1 MRKNWVL
8 LGIIVIISIALLLP
22 ACSSPTAT
30 SAPPAPKTTAAV
42 SAPQSSAPSTTV
54 AAPKPTTAA
63 SIPAAAPSPAASPS
77 STRTGQYGG
86 TLKIIARGTVQ
97 NMGYPGANFG
107 PDDGTFQSPAV
118 EKLVTVDTKGV
129 TIPNLATSWQIS
141 PDYKYITLNLRK
153 GVKFHDGT
161 DFNAA
166 AVKYNLDLFLNGPRP
181 DLKTISSIDVVDN
194 YTIRMN
200 FKSYDPA
207 LIPNFWAAVGWIVS
221 PTAVESKGKDWA
233 LNNPVGTG
241 PYKFVSYT
249 RDVSVKFTRFDDYWG
264 GKPYLDNLEYTL
276 ISDPVTALAAFKA
289 GEAQASII
297 VGNKDAAEMLASG
310 KYNVAKIAT
319 QVYGLAFDSANA
331 ANPFSKLQ
339 VRQALAYAIDN
350 AAIAKSVGYGFYTP
364 TNQVATPGGY
374 CYNQEIA
381 GYPYNP
387 PKAKQLL
394 AAAGYPNGFKTTLT
408 FQVNPENQ
416 DTVTAV
422 QAYLSQ
428 VGITANLDPAD
439 QSRFVGIYSNQSG
452 WNNAMLFPIGIAASL
467 GSDPG
472 RGLMT
477 PMSSKRAR
485 FWSIDIPADY
495 DKLLLEANTEPDAAK
510 RQTEFRTISKMITDQ
525 YAMITPI
532 YVQWWIGV
540 STTQVH
546 EFTMNGVAPGV
557 WYPQNVWLSK

>member
-1 MRKNWVL
+1 
-8 LGIIVIISIALLLP
+8 
-22 ACSSPTAT
+22 
-30 SAPPAPKTTAAV
+30 
-42 SAPQSSAPSTTV
+42 
-54 AAPKPTTAA
+54 
-63 SIPAAAPSPAASPS
+63 
-77 STRTGQYGG
+77 
-86 TLKIIARGTVQ
+86 
-97 NMGYPGANFG
+97 MGYPGANFG

-118 EKLVTVDTKGV
+118 EKLVSVDTKGV
-129 TIPNLATSWQIS
+129 TIPHLATSWQIS
-141 PDYKYITLNLRK
+141 PDYKFITLNLRK

-181 DLKTISSIDVVDN
+181 DLKTLSSIEVVDN
-194 YTIRMN
+194 YTVKLN
-200 FKSYDPA
+200 FKTYDPA

-221 PTAVESKGKDWA
+221 PTAIDSKGKDWA
-233 LNNPVGTG
+233 QNNPIGTG

-249 RDVSVKFTRFDDYWG
+249 RDVSVKFTRFDGYWG

-289 GEAQASII
+289 GEGQASII
-297 VGNKDAAEMLASG
+297 VGNKDAAEMQASG
-310 KYNVAKIAT
+310 KYNVGKIAT
-319 QVYGLAFDSANA
+319 QVYGLCFDSVNA

-339 VRQALAYAIDN
+339 VRQAIAYAIDN

-374 CYNQEIA
+374 AYNPAVA

-387 PKAKQLL
+387 AKAKELL

-428 VGITANLDPAD
+428 VGITATLDPAD

-452 WNNAMLFPIGIAASL
+452 WNNAILFPIGIACSL

-495 DKLLLEANTEPDAAK
+495 DKLLVESNTEPDAAK
-510 RQTEFRTISKMITDQ
+510 RQAGFKTVSKMITDQ

-546 EFTMNGVAPGV
+546 DFTMNGVAPGV
-557 WYPQNVWLSK
+557 WYPQIVWLSK